1 MKFLLLLL
9 VSLSF
14 LPFTANAGNMFGPA
28 PFRNGSPLVTGVDG
42 TYQATASDT
51 NIIGIFRFQYSAG
64 SQTSNLTKNSWIF
77 FREGRVMKGTVEA
90 AIDGSSL
97 SGILAQQAAQTAS
110 TNTNATFP
118 LILTT
123 STSDSVG
130 NFNGKLNLKSP
141 SGAFS
146 GSGVLQ
152 SAAGAITTTTIIN
165 TNNNGFVQPPVSVSV
180 TNGGGVG
187 FTNNFQFRGVKTS
200 VSSTRSSTN

>member
-1 MKFLLLLL
+1 MKFSLLLL
-9 VSLSF
+9 VSLCS

-28 PFRNGSPLVTGVDG
+28 PFRNGSPLVSGVDG

-51 NIIGIFRFQYSAG
+51 NIIGIFRFQYSEG
-64 SQTSNLTKNSWIF
+64 SQTSSPTKNSWIF

-97 SGILAQQAAQTAS
+97 SGILGQEAAKS
-110 TNTNATFP
+110 GNPNTNATFP

-123 STSDSVG
+123 STSDSLG

-152 SAAGAITTTTIIN
+152 SAAGGVTTYTFIN
-165 TNNNGFVQPPVSVSV
+165 TNNFGGIESTNVPITNSV
-180 TNGGGVG
+180 GAG
-187 FTNNFQFRGVKTS
+187 FTNNFQFRGVRTS
-200 VSSTRSSTN
+200 VFSTGSSTN